1 MSENIQADTQE
12 TDHAMLVVWGQLAH
26 CMGIPQAFA
35 EVPMSQK
42 TVIHTPQSKVLE
54 FLVAI
59 LAGLPHAKDISKAPQ
74 PLDQDQAVARAW
86 GEASWADCSGLS
98 RTLHTLTEDQER
110 QYAVILDQATQP
122 WIDQEVQLALEQG
135 SIELDGDLSPRPVSN
150 GSKTYPGAEYG
161 YMSDCLQL
169 GYQAAMVTMR
179 SPTYG
184 RIGLSV
190 THHSGKTVSITQAE
204 GLALEAER
212 RLGRR
217 PMRRTDLLEQRIQQ
231 MEPERK
237 KRQENVAEAQ
247 QKLAKAQAAQLAVQ
261 VQQEEL
267 ARKLAD
273 LEKDYQQRNFPER
286 PNSQL
291 AQVRQRVEV
300 WQLRLERRNKA
311 SLQAK
316 DRLAKQ
322 QTRLTDWEDQKTHLN
337 LRLKCFENEN
347 NANHNPI
354 AAIFRLDA
362 GFGNNENLA
371 LLIEM
376 GYEIYSKPYGNWLSG
391 TLAKMSITR
400 SNDWQK
406 VGKNAEMIAWK
417 AAQLEDFSYPLDL
430 GYERFW
436 QGTGP
441 RAGTGTTSQSQPK
454 LVYSGVI
461 HFGQHDVTA
470 DLAAWFHDYNARQ
483 TIEAGNKE
491 SKQVFEVHHIKV
503 RSRPAMRLQEH
514 FALFAANFV
523 RFAAYWLAN
532 QCTQVPDGWKESTH
546 PAVKEQ
552 VKVGAHSS
560 ARIEWFGSDCLLR
573 FAQHS
578 VYVGRSFFVRRQV
591 AIQLTLRI

>member
-1 MSENIQADTQE
+1 MSENIQAVTQE

-42 TVIHTPQSKVLE
+42 TVLHTPQSKVLE
-54 FLVAI
+54 FLVAN
-59 LAGLPHAKDISKAPQ
+59 LAGLPYAKDISKATQ
-74 PLDQDQAVARAW
+74 PLDQDQAVAKAW
-86 GEASWADCSGLS
+86 GVDGWADCSGVS
-98 RTLHTLTEDQER
+98 RTLHTLTETQGAQYGAIVER
-110 QYAVILDQATQP
+110 AIQP
-122 WIDQEVQLALEQG
+122 WLDQEVQLALNRG
-135 SIELDGDLSPRPVSN
+135 PLELDGDLSPRPVSN

-161 YMSDCLQL
+161 YMSDRLQL
-169 GYQAAMVTMR
+169 GYQAAMVSMR

-184 RIGLSV
+184 RLGLSV
-190 THHSGKTVSITQAE
+190 THHSGNTVSITQAE

-212 RLGRR
+212 SLGRR
-217 PMRRTDLLEQRIQQ
+217 PMRRTDLLAQRIQN
-231 MEPERK
+231 MEPEQK
-237 KRQENVAEAQ
+237 KRQANVAEAEK
-247 QKLAKAQAAQLAVQ
+247 KLAKTQAAWFEVQ
-261 VQQEEL
+261 AEQGEL
-267 ARKLAD
+267 ARKLAG
-273 LEKDYQQRNFPER
+273 LEKDYQQRNCPER

-300 WQLRLERRNKA
+300 WHLRLERCDQTVQR
-311 SLQAK
+311 AK

-322 QTRLTDWEDQKTHLN
+322 QARLADWESQKTHLS
-337 LRLKCFENEN
+337 LRLKRFQVEND
-347 NANHNPI
+347 ANHHPI
-354 AAIFRLDA
+354 SAIFRLDA
-362 GFGNNENLA
+362 GFGNSENLA

-391 TLAKMSITR
+391 TLAKMSATR
-400 SNDWQK
+400 STDWEK

-417 AAQLEDFSYPLDL
+417 AVQLEDFPYSLDL

-436 QGTGP
+436 QSPGCSCREGTD
-441 RAGTGTTSQSQPK
+441 QSQPK
-454 LVYSGVI
+454 LAYSGVI
-461 HFGQHDVTA
+461 HFGARDVTA
-470 DLAAWFHDYNARQ
+470 DLPGWFHDYNARQ
-483 TIEAGNKE
+483 TIEAANKE

-503 RSRPAMRLQEH
+503 RSQPAMRLQEH

-523 RFAAYWLAN
+523 RIAADWLAN
-532 QCTQVPDGWKESTH
+532 QCPQVPDGWKESTH

-573 FAQHS
+573 FAQRS
-578 VYVGRSFFVRRQV
+578 IYAGRSLFVRRQV

>member
-1 MSENIQADTQE
+1 MSENVQAVTQE

-54 FLVAI
+54 FLVAN
-59 LAGLPHAKDISKAPQ
+59 LAGLPYAKDISKASQ
-74 PLDQDQAVARAW
+74 PLDQDQAVAKAW
-86 GEASWADCSGLS
+86 GEESWADCSGVS
-98 RTLHTLTEDQER
+98 RTLHTLTEAQGE
-110 QYAVILDQATQP
+110 QYAVILDRGLQP
-122 WIDQEVQLALEQG
+122 WIDQEVQLALNQG
-135 SIELDGDLSPRPVSN
+135 PLELDGDLSPRPVSN
-150 GSKTYPGAEYG
+150 GSKTFPGAEYG
-161 YMSDCLQL
+161 YMSNCLQL
-169 GYQAAMVTMR
+169 GYQAAMVSVR

-184 RIGLSV
+184 RLELSV
-190 THHSGKTVSITQAE
+190 THHSGNTVSMTQAE

-212 RLGRR
+212 SLGRC
-217 PMRRTDLLEQRIQQ
+217 PMRRTDLLAQRIQNL
-231 MEPERK
+231 EPERK
-237 KRQENVAEAQ
+237 KRQANVAEAA
-247 QKLAKAQAAQLAVQ
+247 QKLAKTQAAWFEVQ
-261 VQQEEL
+261 AQQGEL
-267 ARKLAD
+267 AQKLAD
-273 LEKDYQQRNFPER
+273 LEKDYQQRNCPER

-300 WQLRLERRNKA
+300 WRLRLERYDQT
-311 SLQAK
+311 SQQAK
-316 DRLAKQ
+316 ARLVKQQARLA
-322 QTRLTDWEDQKTHLN
+322 DWESQKTHLS
-337 LRLKCFENEN
+337 LRLKRFQVENE
-347 NANHNPI
+347 ANHNPI

-362 GFGNNENLA
+362 GFGNSENLA

-391 TLAKMSITR
+391 TLAKMSVSR
-400 SNDWQK
+400 SAAWEK
-406 VGKNAEMIAWK
+406 VGKNAEMLAWK
-417 AAQLEDFSYPLDL
+417 AVQLEDFPYPLDL

-436 QGTGP
+436 QSPGSSCREGTD
-441 RAGTGTTSQSQPK
+441 SSQPK
-454 LVYSGVI
+454 LAYSGVI
-461 HFGQHDVTA
+461 HFGQRDVTA
-470 DLAAWFHDYNARQ
+470 DLPGWFHDYNARQ
-483 TIEAGNKE
+483 TIEAANKE

-523 RFAAYWLAN
+523 RVAAYWLAN
-532 QCTQVPDGWKESTH
+532 QCPQVPDGWKESTH

-573 FAQHS
+573 FAQRS
-578 VYVGRSFFVRRQV
+578 VYAGRSLLVKRQV

>member
-1 MSENIQADTQE
+1 MSENIQADAQE
-12 TDHAMLVVWGQLAH
+12 TDHAILVIWGQFANCL
-26 CMGIPQAFA
+26 GIPQAFA

-42 TVIHTPQSKVLE
+42 TVIHTPQNKVLE
-54 FLVAI
+54 FLVAN
-59 LAGLPHAKDISKAPQ
+59 LAGVQYAKDISKATQ
-74 PLDQDQAVARAW
+74 PLDQDQAVAKAW
-86 GEASWADCSGLS
+86 GVDGWADYSGVS
-98 RTLHTLTEDQER
+98 RTMHALTEEQGE
-110 QYAVILDQATQP
+110 QYAAIVDRAIQP
-122 WIDQEVQLALEQG
+122 WIDQEVQLALNQG
-135 SIELDGDLSPRPVSN
+135 PIELDGDLSPRPVSN

-161 YMSDCLQL
+161 YMSNSLQL
-169 GYQAAMVTMR
+169 GYQAAMVSMR

-184 RIGLSV
+184 RLGLSV
-190 THHSGKTVSITQAE
+190 VQHSGNTVSITQAE
-204 GLALEAER
+204 ELALEAER
-212 RLGRR
+212 SLGRR
-217 PMRRTDLLEQRIQQ
+217 PMRRTDLLAQRIEN

-237 KRQENVAEAQ
+237 KRQANVAEAE
-247 QKLAKAQAAQLAVQ
+247 QKLVKTQTTWFEVQAK
-261 VQQEEL
+261 QEEF

-273 LEKDYQQRNFPER
+273 LEKDYQQRNCLER

-300 WQLRLERRNKA
+300 WRLRLERCD
-311 SLQAK
+311 SPIQQAK

-322 QTRLTDWEDQKTHLN
+322 QARLADFDNQKTCLS
-337 LRLKCFENEN
+337 LRLQRFQVENDTN
-347 NANHNPI
+347 YNPI
-354 AAIFRLDA
+354 SAILRLDA

-391 TLAKMSITR
+391 TLTKMSTGR
-400 SNDWQK
+400 SADWEK

-417 AAQLEDFSYPLDL
+417 AVQLKDFPYPLDL

-436 QGTGP
+436 QGTD
-441 RAGTGTTSQSQPK
+441 QSQPK
-454 LVYSGVI
+454 LAYSGVI
-461 HFGQHDVTA
+461 HFGARDVTA
-470 DLAAWFHDYNARQ
+470 DLPCWFHDYNARQ
-483 TIEAGNKE
+483 TIEAANKE

-523 RFAAYWLAN
+523 RIAADWLAN
-532 QCTQVPDGWKESTH
+532 QCPQVPDGWKESTH

-552 VKVGAHSS
+552 VKVGAHSF

-573 FAQHS
+573 FAQRS
-578 VYVGRSFFVRRQV
+578 VYAGRSLLVRRKV